1 MPSPHPTLL
10 APSVLAGDHAC
21 LAPALETAVSASVQW
36 LHLDIMDGHF
46 VPNLSFGPQTV
57 AALRKRDDSLYFDT
71 HLMLA
76 NPDQHIEAFIKA
88 GSNNVTVHVEPKYDV
103 AGTLR
108 HIREL
113 GAHRG
118 IALNPGTPA
127 KAVRPYL
134 HEVELVLVMTVWPGF
149 GGQSF
154 IEDTLEK
161 MRQLDRWR
169 AEDSLAFRLEVD
181 GGIDLATAPRCRA
194 CGVDTLVAGTA
205 FFKASDPAAFR
216 RAIEAPLIEP
226 GQAASRP
233 GS

>member
-1 MPSPHPTLL
+1 MPSPHPIIL

-21 LAPALETAVSASVQW
+21 LAPALEAATNASAKW

-57 AALRKRDDSLYFDT
+57 ADLRTRDSNLYFDT

-76 NPDQHIEAFIKA
+76 NPDQHIEAFVKA
-88 GSNNVTVHVEPKYDV
+88 GSNNVTVHVEPDYDI
-103 AGTLR
+103 ADTLCR
-108 HIREL
+108 IRDL

-127 KAVRPYL
+127 EAARPFL
-134 HEVELVLVMTVWPGF
+134 RDVELVLVMTVWPGF

-161 MRQLDRWR
+161 MRQLDQWR
-169 AEDSLAFRLEVD
+169 EQDSLAFRLEVD
-181 GGIDLATAPRCRA
+181 GGIDLETAPRCRA

-205 FFKASDPAAFR
+205 FFKSPDPAAFR
-216 RAIEAPLIEP
+216 RAVEN
-226 GQAASRP
+226 R
-233 GS
+233 